1 MSVARV
7 KKIQLLAHSEAHMDL
22 LASLQEEGFLHIE
35 KTDVEDG
42 GLEAPVQDVTELD
55 HWLYKLYQ
63 AIAFLS
69 PWQEKSLGDKLSGRK
84 PEVNAA
90 QRDKTLDFDF
100 QQALEEVGKLESDRA
115 ALLGR
120 IRFLEKER
128 EGLVPLESLSLPVHA
143 VVPTETTLVRIGAVP
158 VSRWEELRA
167 LEESEPL
174 FVDVIS
180 RDKRHV
186 SVVLLLWSGD
196 AEDLD
201 TALRELDFNPQYFS
215 EAIPGPGRGRGQDNR
230 CDRRDL

>member
-100 QQALEEVGKLESDRA
+100 QQALEEVGKLESDRSTFSRPWKRSESSNPI
-115 ALLGR
+115 ALPSWGG
-120 IRFLEKER
+120 F
-128 EGLVPLESLSLPVHA
+128 
-143 VVPTETTLVRIGAVP
+143 
-158 VSRWEELRA
+158 VSSSKSARA
-167 LEESEPL
+167 WCPW
-174 FVDVIS
+174 S
-180 RDKRHV
+180 R
-186 SVVLLLWSGD
+186 
-196 AEDLD
+196 
-201 TALRELDFNPQYFS
+201 
-215 EAIPGPGRGRGQDNR
+215 
-230 CDRRDL
+230 